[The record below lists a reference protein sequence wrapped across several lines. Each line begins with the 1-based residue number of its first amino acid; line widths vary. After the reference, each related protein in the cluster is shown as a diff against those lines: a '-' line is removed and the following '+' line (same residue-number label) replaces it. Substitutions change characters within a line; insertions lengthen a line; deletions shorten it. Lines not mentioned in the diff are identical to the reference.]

1 MTCDAMY
8 MLG

>member
-1 MTCDAMY
+1 MY